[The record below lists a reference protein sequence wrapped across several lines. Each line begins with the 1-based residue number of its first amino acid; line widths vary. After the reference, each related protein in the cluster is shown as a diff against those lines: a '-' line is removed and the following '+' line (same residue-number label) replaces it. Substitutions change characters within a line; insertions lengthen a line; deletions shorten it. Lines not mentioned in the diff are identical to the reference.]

1 MNSVIDDIRT
11 GLATTVLVLTAV
23 LLLSACSTDSSS
35 DTEPDD
41 TAAPLREV
49 SQPARA
55 VTPNN
60 DGVVRLLVQHHRV
73 SCQGVG
79 FRLCMLVRDSD
90 QSPWSFFYS
99 QIEGF
104 EYEWG
109 YQYELR
115 VQTTEIEN
123 PPADASSVAY
133 SLIDQISKVKVPS
146 DTSFNFV
153 LLPDQLFSER
163 TSVNQF
169 NLLQEVSFSCDTAS
183 CDSVASLLAQEMSV
197 LLRLQHAN
205 DDSDLLRLQEVLCSD
220 ARPLFYE
227 SCRITE

>member
-1 MNSVIDDIRT
+1 MDKAV
-11 GLATTVLVLTAV
+11 GYFQAALATAG
-23 LLLSACSTDSSS
+23 LLLSACASDSSS
-35 DTEPDD
+35 DAVPEA
-41 TAAPLREV
+41 TASSSPQV
-49 SQPARA
+49 IQPARA
-55 VTPNN
+55 SAPDSN
-60 DGVVRLLVQHHRV
+60 GVVRLFVQHHKA
-73 SCQGVG
+73 SCQGEGV
-79 FRLCMLVRDSD
+79 RLCMLVRDSD
-90 QSPWSFFYS
+90 QSPWIYFYD

-104 EYEWG
+104 EYDWG

-123 PPADASSVAY
+123 PPADGSSMAF
-133 SLIDQISKVKVPS
+133 SLIDQVNKVRVAS